1 MPNPPHSLLKCN
13 GETFINKNEVWVGP
27 NTDKIQIWPRPAE
40 SVFFVVGK
48 VRASKPRTNCYK
60 KNIAYKLCTH
70 LDTCAEYCWGQ
81 SNGRGAGIRV
91 NKIATVDL
99 AALWAWAA
107 EIPSI
112 SGFLSRGLA
121 GRAPGWVEPVKGS
134 TARQSNSTNLVSGRD
149 ETEKKIGRK
158 KSEGKTN
165 RGVCFLRWF
174 DVLDLI
180 W

>member
-1 MPNPPHSLLKCN
+1 MRYELVPIRTRSKSD
-13 GETFINKNEVWVGP
+13 TS
-27 NTDKIQIWPRPAE
+27 WPRPAE
-40 SVFFVVGK
+40 SVIFVVAK

-60 KNIAYKLCTH
+60 KKKSRTNCVHTSILAPNIVEVNRTGGEL
-70 LDTCAEYCWGQ
+70 EYESTRSPPSILRRC
-81 SNGRGAGIRV
+81 GRGLRRFHPYP
-91 NKIATVDL
+91 DS
-99 AALWAWAA
+99 WA
-107 EIPSI
+107 E
-112 SGFLSRGLA
+112 GLRG
-121 GRAPGWVEPVKGS
+121 APGWVEPKGS

-165 RGVCFLRWF
+165 REVCFLRWF